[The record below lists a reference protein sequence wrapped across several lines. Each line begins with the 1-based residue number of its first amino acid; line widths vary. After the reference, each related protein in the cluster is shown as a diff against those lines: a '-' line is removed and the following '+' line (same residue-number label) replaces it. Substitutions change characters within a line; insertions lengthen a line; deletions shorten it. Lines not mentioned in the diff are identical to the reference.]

1 MAIWELMLPR
11 RRQPA
16 HRGSRWTAHA
26 GLVLLGSL
34 ASRLI
39 SPAGAL
45 GFAWFA
51 ERQQWGLLNI
61 FHIPSWAGIP
71 ATILLLDLGIYFQ
84 HRWMHSMPGLWRFH
98 RMHHSDTHLDVT
110 SGVRFHPVEMAVS
123 MGLKGVMILV
133 LGASATGVFLFEI
146 LLNATSLFNHSNAR
160 LPGGIDRILRW
171 IIVTPDFHR
180 VHHSAN
186 PKETDSNFGFNL
198 AIWDR
203 IFGTYCAQPALGH
216 DELQVGLE
224 EFRKPEDQRLSSLLL
239 QPWKSEPSGSLDR
252 K

>member
-1 MAIWELMLPR
+1 M
-11 RRQPA
+11 
-16 HRGSRWTAHA
+16 
-26 GLVLLGSL
+26 

-51 ERQQWGLLNI
+51 ERQQWGLL
-61 FHIPSWAGIP
+61 HLVSIPPWVGIP

-84 HRWMHSMPGLWRFH
+84 HRWMHTTPSLWRFH

-123 MGLKGVMILV
+123 MGLKGLMILA
-133 LGASATGVFLFEI
+133 LGASAAGVLLFEVI
-146 LLNATSLFNHSNAR
+146 LNATSLFNHSNAH
-160 LPGGIDRILRW
+160 LPGAIDRLLRW

-186 PKETDSNFGFNL
+186 PRETDSNFGFNL

-203 IFGTYCAQPALGH
+203 VFGTYCAQPVLGH
-216 DELQVGLE
+216 DGLRVGLE
-224 EFRKPEDQRLSSLLL
+224 EFRDPEEQRLGSLLI
-239 QPWKSEPSGSLDR
+239 QPWKSEPSRSLDR
-252 K
+252 E